1 MKKVLY
7 LIFVL
12 TLISCR
18 SLEKISRSGKKNVE
32 FPKIAFTGVNIITLT
47 SDFILLNQTLLV
59 DDGRIVEFG
68 NTKDLQVPN
77 DYHLIKCD
85 GKYLMPGLIDMHVH
99 ISDDGDMLKF
109 LKYGV
114 TTVRHMSDVP
124 WWAKFMGF
132 PNILKLKE
140 KQNQEKVFGPDIYT
154 FGYCLDGKP
163 PVSPMNKK
171 ITDSISARNEVFK
184 EKKNGYDFLK
194 LYDKLSLTA
203 YTAIINSA
211 KETNMPVGGHV
222 PELVGLDRVLD
233 DHVVSIEHLSG
244 YIDNNTGDYIIP
256 QNKFDFYLNKT
267 KSSGVYNCP
276 TIVVWDNIPPEKEFD
291 TLLKDPDFKYL
302 KWHVKWL
309 WKTSLPYYYRN
320 TYPDKL
326 FYTKHMSQISQ
337 EFTYKLFLSGCP
349 LLIGTDANVIGTYVG
364 YSTLREI
371 ELFNKC
377 GIPNFETLKSATI
390 VAATALGLENEI
402 GTIEKGKKANLILLN
417 ENPLENIKSIHSL
430 AYVCMGRF
438 LFSKDY
444 IDGLVEQY
452 F

>member
-309 WKTSLPYYYRN
+309 WKISLPYYYRN

>member
-1 MKKVLY
+1 MKKALY

-18 SLEKISRSGKKNVE
+18 SLENISRSGKKNVE
-32 FPKIAFTGVNIITLT
+32 FSKIAFTGVNIITLT
-47 SDFILLNQTLLV
+47 RDFILLNQTLLV
-59 DDGRIVEFG
+59 NDGRIIEFG
-68 NTKDLQVPN
+68 NTNDLQVPN

-132 PNILKLKE
+132 SDILKLKE
-140 KQNQEKVFGPDIYT
+140 KQNQEKVFGPDLYT

-171 ITDSISARNEVFK
+171 ITDSISARNEVFN

-194 LYDKLSLTA
+194 LYDNLSLTA

-244 YIDNNTGDYIIP
+244 YINNNTGDYLIP

-276 TIVVWDNIPPEKEFD
+276 TIVVWDNIPPEKGFD

-320 TYPDKL
+320 TYPD
-326 FYTKHMSQISQ
+326 
-337 EFTYKLFLSGCP
+337 
-349 LLIGTDANVIGTYVG
+349 
-364 YSTLREI
+364 
-371 ELFNKC
+371 
-377 GIPNFETLKSATI
+377 
-390 VAATALGLENEI
+390 
-402 GTIEKGKKANLILLN
+402 
-417 ENPLENIKSIHSL
+417 
-430 AYVCMGRF
+430 
-438 LFSKDY
+438 
-444 IDGLVEQY
+444 
-452 F
+452 